1 MKDASGNYPL
11 LNNAVQSAS
20 GTPLFDQYNFT
31 EKVDQTINDRNRLS
45 ASYSY
50 NYRPRY
56 LNNSGGNLWDASNP
70 LLGGPLFNQNLQQ
83 IHSSLARASWDRTI
97 SPRFLNN
104 FNVFYNRMNN
114 PNFNQQISHNGAKE
128 WGIANID
135 SAGYP
140 SVNWGGGPIYGLSN
154 IGNNQDDF
162 QAYNGN
168 GLTDTLSFSHGR
180 HFLKAGIDIRIFSR
194 LVTRT
199 GGEVVSAGD
208 Y

>member
-1 MKDASGNYPL
+1 MLLPVELVALSDVVVPGPYSRPAAEVVAALRALPPGARVVSDIPGLVWQAGRITPRL
-11 LNNAVQSAS
+11 LN
-20 GTPLFDQYNFT
+20 TFT
-31 EKVDQTINDRNRLS
+31 
-45 ASYSY
+45 
-50 NYRPRY
+50 
-56 LNNSGGNLWDASNP
+56 
-70 LLGGPLFNQNLQQ
+70 
-83 IHSSLARASWDRTI
+83 
-97 SPRFLNN
+97 
-104 FNVFYNRMNN
+104 VFYNRMNN

-180 HFLKAGIDIRIFSR
+180 HFLKAGIAPDVDCIHTLIHLLAVR
-194 LVTRT
+194 V
-199 GGEVVSAGD
+199 
-208 Y
+208 